1 MQTLE
6 IIGVNLWNILISL
19 ANLVLIFLIVKKF
32 LFGPVKKL
40 IAARQAEIDAQY
52 AAAAEAEAIACRNR
66 SEWEEKRATAEA
78 TADEILREATDLAQ
92 RRAAQIVENA
102 DEKAAGIIRRAE
114 SEAEL
119 ERKKATEG
127 IKREIVDVSS
137 ALAEKMLGRE
147 IDPEDHRALID
158 SFIDKIGDSNGGDQ

>member
-19 ANLVLIFLIVKKF
+19 ANLVLIYLIVKKF

-40 IAARQAEIDAQY
+40 LADRQASIDAQY
-52 AAAAEAEAIACRNR
+52 AAAAETERAALASRA
-66 SEWEEKRATAEA
+66 EWEEKRATANAEA
-78 TADEILREATDLAQ
+78 DAILKNASELAQ

-102 DEKAAGIIRRAE
+102 DQKAAGILRRAE

-127 IKREIVDVSS
+127 IKQEIVDVSS
-137 ALAEKMLGRE
+137 ALAEKMLERE
-147 IDPEDHRALID
+147 INENDHRTLID
-158 SFIDKIGDSNGGDQ
+158 SFIEKIGDGNGGNQ

>member
-40 IAARQAEIDAQY
+40 LAERQASIDAQF
-52 AAAAEAEAIACRNR
+52 AAAAEAERVALE
-66 SEWEEKRATAEA
+66 SKTEWESKRASAKDEADVILKHATELAE
-78 TADEILREATDLAQ
+78 
-92 RRAAQIVENA
+92 RRATQIVESA
-102 DEKAAGIIRRAE
+102 DEKAAGILRRAE
-114 SEAEL
+114 AEAVL

-127 IKREIVDVSS
+127 IKMEIVTVSS
-137 ALAEKMLGRE
+137 ALAEKMLERE
-147 IDPEDHRALID
+147 INENDHRVLID
-158 SFIDKIGDSNGGDQ
+158 SFIEKIGDGDGGDQ